1 MAEGKKSFI
10 LYLTQRPIF
19 EGLSDEDAGKLIKTV
34 FAYVSDEN
42 PTPEGLIGYSFNII
56 KPLLKNDLREWEDIK
71 LKRAE
76 AGRLGG
82 IARANNLK
90 QNQANV
96 ANAKSDKQNQA
107 NQAVNVNVNDN
118 VNVNVLDKSN
128 INKVSKDTM
137 SSKLNDACSEIID
150 YLNLKTG
157 KNFKSNSKATKTLI
171 QARLKDGY
179 TVDEFKKVIDNKV
192 YHWTGTEQE
201 QYLRPETLFRPSHF
215 ESYLNEEHKSKV
227 KNNPCDLPNG
237 GFESLDDY
245 YLDEETIKENEEWL
259 KEQKF

>member
-34 FAYVSDEN
+34 FSYVSDEN
-42 PTPEGLIGYSFNII
+42 PKPDGLIGYSFNII
-56 KPLLKNDLREWEDIK
+56 KPILKNDLVSYEDK
-71 LKRAE
+71 KVKMSE
-76 AGRLGG
+76 
-82 IARANNLK
+82 
-90 QNQANV
+90 
-96 ANAKSDKQNQA
+96 NAKKRWQTKENESMQMNANECKSIQKDSDI
-107 NQAVNVNVNDN
+107 VIDN
-118 VNVNVLDKSN
+118 VNVIVNDNVLDKSN

-137 SSKLNDACSEIID
+137 SSKLNDSCSEIID

-192 YHWTGTEQE
+192 YHWKGTEQE

-245 YLDEETIKENEEWL
+245 YLDDETIKETERWA